1 MIPSTND
8 YQKSYKKKKKEK
20 TSTTFAKKCLNIN
33 ILMIKAMA
41 KLRTIVIMLVNIE
54 VLCIAYVI
62 LTFSKSEEILVV
74 FHDRLNH
81 DYHFIIKQ
89 VAKEFEVEFNSLGD
103 NTKKYKTFSVPV
115 TKKVKRVDENGR
127 ETIKTISFR
136 LQFIDSARLKGSS
149 LSNVVNNRA
158 EGIRKTK
165 IYMDMIIAN
174 VKRVDLNTKI
184 VSAFLNTQTL
194 NIMI

>member
-1 MIPSTND
+1 MITRNHT
-8 YQKSYKKKKKEK
+8 KKKKEK
-20 TSTTFAKKCLNIN
+20 VKTSATFAKKCLNIN

-74 FHDRLNH
+74 FHDGLNH
-81 DYHFIIKQ
+81 IYHFIIKQ

-103 NTKKYKTFSVPV
+103 NTKKYKSFSVPV

-127 ETIKTISFR
+127 ETINTISFG

-149 LSNVVNNRA
+149 LSIVVNNLA
-158 EGIRKTK
+158 AGIRKTK
-165 IYMDMIIAN
+165 IYMDMIVAN
-174 VKRVDLNTKI
+174 LKRVCKYTKI
-184 VSAFLNTQTL
+184 VSAVLNTKTL

>member
-54 VLCIAYVI
+54 VLCIPYVI

-74 FHDRLNH
+74 FHDGLNH